1 MGVYYYIMS
10 SETTKANKCEECGG
24 KSFDSEPSI
33 LNDLKT
39 IARNNAIDKIN

>member
-1 MGVYYYIMS
+1 MSVYYYFNVV
-10 SETTKANKCEECGG
+10 ETTKANKCEECG

-39 IARNNAIDKIN
+39 